1 MIGAF
6 LNKSRWGGK
15 MPKKTRSSK
24 PKKAPA
30 AKKKAAGKSAPKTK
44 VDLLAGQIQKLS
56 NRLKTLENSAKVP
69 GPLGPKGDPGLPGPK
84 GDPGLPGPKGEPGLP
99 GPKGDP
105 GLPGPKGD
113 PGPPGPKGDP
123 GLPGPKGDPG
133 PAGPKGNPADPARLQ
148 ELERRVKELET
159 RLATQ

>member
-1 MIGAF
+1 
-6 LNKSRWGGK
+6 

-30 AKKKAAGKSAPKTK
+30 AKRKAAGKSAPKTK
-44 VDLLAGQIQKLS
+44 ADLLAGQIRKLS
-56 NRLKTLENSAKVP
+56 NRLKTLEDSAKVP
-69 GPLGPKGDPGLPGPK
+69 GPPGPKGNPGPAGPKGDPGF
-84 GDPGLPGPKGEPGLP
+84 P

-113 PGPPGPKGDP
+113 PGPAGPKGDP
-123 GLPGPKGDPG
+123 GLPGSKGDPG

-148 ELERRVKELET
+148 ELERRVKELES